1 MWCFFDNRWQK
12 ELRRIQEA
20 VSNLRRAKALYM
32 QRHQEYERCRE
43 ALRIAEQGA
52 ELGATGEN
60 KVNRAKISWI
70 SNRFLLLN
78 KNRLRTFD
86 QGQARGC
93 GR

>member
-1 MWCFFDNRWQK
+1 
-12 ELRRIQEA
+12 
-20 VSNLRRAKALYM
+20 M

-70 SNRFLLLN
+70 SYRFLLLT
-78 KNRLRTFD
+78 NRLRTFD
-86 QGQARGC
+86 QGQARGY
-93 GR
+93 GRITQNEGQHLNLK

>member
-1 MWCFFDNRWQK
+1 MWCFFDRWQK

-60 KVNRAKISWI
+60 KVNRAKISRI
-70 SNRFLLLN
+70 SYRFYYYS
-78 KNRLRTFD
+78 KKVSTYI
-86 QGQARGC
+86 
-93 GR
+93 